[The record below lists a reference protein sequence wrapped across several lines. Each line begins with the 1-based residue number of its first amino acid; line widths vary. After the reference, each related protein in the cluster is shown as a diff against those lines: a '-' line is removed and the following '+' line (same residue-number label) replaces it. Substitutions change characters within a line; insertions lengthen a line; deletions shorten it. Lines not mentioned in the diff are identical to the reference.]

1 LHEGQRPSLGWVIMQ
16 QPTPSERVYMTG
28 LPEGVDQ
35 AKLLQ
40 IFGAYGTIK
49 DSAQIS
55 ATAAILKFA
64 TLEEATWF
72 VNNLNGNMPE
82 GLTTPVTVQ
91 FARPPRAARDV
102 AGSKAWPAITTSVG
116 GVNRAVN
123 RGVSSGWAAK
133 TSSIGGVSWSAG
145 PYGNKSSTAKG
156 TGAQAKAYSTSPV
169 QLLKTALES
178 SGALPGGQAGKGERP
193 ETQQLYI
200 SGLPPDTK
208 DGDLYDLFGPFGAIP
223 FRGVKAMLGPNGQC
237 IGIGFVDYLDE
248 ACAAR
253 AVQVL
258 NGTVLPDG
266 TQLHLHQKSVGKGF
280 GK

>member
-1 LHEGQRPSLGWVIMQ
+1 LHEGQRPGRGWVMMQ
-16 QPTPSERVYMTG
+16 QPPPSERVYMTG
-28 LPEGVDQ
+28 LPDGVDQ

-55 ATAAILKFA
+55 SSAAIMKFA
-64 TLEEATWF
+64 TVDEATWF

-82 GLTTPVTVQ
+82 GLTSPVTVQ
-91 FARPPRAARDV
+91 FARPPRTSR
-102 AGSKAWPAITTSVG
+102 PAITTSPMG
-116 GVNRAVN
+116 GIGGGFMPVN
-123 RGVSSGWAAK
+123 RGITK
-133 TSSIGGVSWSAG
+133 TSHSGFGSLSAG
-145 PYGNKSSTAKG
+145 PYGSKPTTGKG
-156 TGAQAKAYSTSPV
+156 MGSQAKAYSTSSIR
-169 QLLKTALES
+169 LLKAGLES
-178 SGALPGGQAGKGERP
+178 SAALPGGQTGSGQRP

-208 DGDLYDLFGPFGAIP
+208 DLDLHDLFGPFGAIP

-237 IGIGFVDYLDE
+237 TGIGFVDYLDE

-253 AVQVL
+253 AVEVL